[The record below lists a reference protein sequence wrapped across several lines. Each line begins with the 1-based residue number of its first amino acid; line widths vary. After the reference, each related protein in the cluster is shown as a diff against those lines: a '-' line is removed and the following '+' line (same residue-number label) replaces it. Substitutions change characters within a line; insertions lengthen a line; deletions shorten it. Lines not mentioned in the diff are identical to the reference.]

1 MKIIISEDQFD
12 RIIEVVTDDKV
23 ICGNCGWS
31 WDLEDGGDDLYMCH
45 KCGHDNSEDL
55 NKM

>member
-12 RIIEVVTDDKV
+12 RIMEVITDDKV

-31 WDLEDGGDDLYMCH
+31 WDLVDGGDDLYNCH
-45 KCGHDNSEDL
+45 KCGHNNSEDL
-55 NKM
+55 DEK